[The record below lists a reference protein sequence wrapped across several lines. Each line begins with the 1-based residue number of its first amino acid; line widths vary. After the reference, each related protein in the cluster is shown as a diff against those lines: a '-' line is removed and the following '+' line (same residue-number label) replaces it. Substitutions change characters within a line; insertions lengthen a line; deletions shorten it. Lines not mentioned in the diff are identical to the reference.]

1 MNEYMVATAEPS
13 GFLQKF
19 RAHLAFSARAHLGPV
34 AIVLA
39 FAAAGWVAGAQYGL
53 SILRAVWLY
62 IPTYVYVVPLAIALI
77 LALRGARIILVER
90 PKRPLTMLL
99 REIRDRYATAEVIAF
114 ALPVLLFMPVF
125 AGTFTLFKSLVSQIN
140 PFAWDETFARW
151 DSILHFGYAPW
162 ELLQPLLG
170 HPAITWSVNWGYN
183 AWFFVL
189 ALVWLWQAFSLRD
202 KHGRLQFFYTLLLSW
217 ILLGCIGAIVFASAG
232 PCYYGL
238 VVDGNDPF
246 APLMAYLHDAD
257 TVYGVWALS
266 AQDTL
271 WRVLNAEELR
281 LGGGISAMPSMHVA
295 MAFLFFLVAR
305 RASRILGAV
314 LFAYF
319 LLILIGSVHLAW
331 HYAIDGYFAVLA
343 TLAIW
348 WLSGRLAALTYPT
361 TRRAAPAP
369 A

>member
-1 MNEYMVATAEPS
+1 MNEPMAAATEPTE
-13 GFLQKF
+13 FPRKF
-19 RAHLAFSARAHLGPV
+19 GSHLAHSARVHLGPV
-34 AIVLA
+34 AIVLL
-39 FAAAGWVAGAQYGL
+39 FAIAGGVVGAQYGL
-53 SILRAVWLY
+53 SIFRAVWLY
-62 IPTYVYVVPLAIALI
+62 IPTYLYVVPLAIALI
-77 LALRGARIILVER
+77 LALRGTRIILVDR
-90 PKRPLTMLL
+90 PKRPLSMLV
-99 REIRDRYATAEVIAF
+99 REIRERWATPEVIAF
-114 ALPVLLFMPVF
+114 ALPVLFFMPVF

-140 PFAWDETFARW
+140 PFAWDETFAHW
-151 DSILHFGYAPW
+151 DEILHFGYAPW
-162 ELLQPLLG
+162 ELLQPILG

-189 ALVWLWQAFSLRD
+189 ALVWIWQAFSLRD
-202 KHGRLQFFYTLLLSW
+202 RHLRLQFFYTLLLSW

-238 VVDGNDPF
+238 VVDGPDPF

-257 TVYGVWALS
+257 AVNGVWALS
-266 AQDTL
+266 AQETL
-271 WRVLNAEELR
+271 WRVLNAEELQ

-305 RASRILGAV
+305 RASRILGTL

-348 WLSGRLAALTYPT
+348 FVSGRLATLTYPAT
-361 TRRAAPAP
+361 ARAVPVPA
-369 A
+369 